1 MAHVPNSSRDARTS
15 AAFVALLDTLVDD
28 FDVIDLLTV
37 LASECVDLLG
47 VAAAGIL
54 LADETGTLRVM
65 AASTEQIGLLELF
78 QIQNDEGPCMDS
90 YRSGEVV
97 AVADLSVDTR
107 YARFSAECLRAG
119 YPSLCAIPMRLRST
133 ILGCL
138 NLFMREPAPWLEN
151 DVRVARSLADVAS
164 IAIVQDQLLRRATVR
179 VGQLEHALGSRVVI
193 EQAKGM
199 IAEFAG
205 VDMDDAFRSLRDY
218 ARRNNL
224 RLTDVA
230 RSLVGSVL
238 PLETVATVR

>member
-1 MAHVPNSSRDARTS
+1 MAHETNSSRDARTS
-15 AAFVALLDTLVDD
+15 DAFVALLDTLVDD

-37 LASECVDLLG
+37 LTSQCVDLLG

-97 AVADLSVDTR
+97 AVADLRLDSR
-107 YARFSAECLRAG
+107 YARFSAESLRAG
-119 YPSLCAIPMRLRST
+119 YPSVCAIPMRLRST
-133 ILGCL
+133 LLGCL
-138 NLFMREPAPWLEN
+138 NLFMRTAAPWPDD

-179 VGQLEHALGSRVVI
+179 VGQLEHALESRVVI

-199 IAEFAG
+199 IAEFARF
-205 VDMDDAFRSLRDY
+205 DMDDAFRALRDY

-230 RSLVGSVL
+230 RSLVGTTL
-238 PLETVATVR
+238 PLGAVVAVR